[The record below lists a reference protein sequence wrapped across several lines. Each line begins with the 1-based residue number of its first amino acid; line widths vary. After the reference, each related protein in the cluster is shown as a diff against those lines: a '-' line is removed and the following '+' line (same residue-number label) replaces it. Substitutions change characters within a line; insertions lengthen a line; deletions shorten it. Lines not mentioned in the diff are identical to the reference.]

1 MQTRS
6 FDGALRS
13 AWMAVSKMYNREA
26 SKFHSTM
33 ATGFALLNI
42 DAAGTP
48 STALGPKMGM
58 ENTSLSRLLNAME
71 EKQLIRRSPDPE
83 DGRRVLIFLTPFG
96 KEKRDVS
103 KSVVL
108 RFNALLEADLNPI
121 QIKHFFEVIET
132 ITTHSS
138 VFEQHK
144 NNPKLNTGT

>member
-1 MQTRS
+1 MQTPS

-26 SKFHSTM
+26 AKFHSTM

-42 DAAGTP
+42 DATGTP

-58 ENTSLSRLLNAME
+58 ENTSLSRLLNTME
-71 EKQLIRRSPDPE
+71 EKQLIKRTPDPE
-83 DGRRVLIFLTPFG
+83 DGRKVLIFLTPFG
-96 KEKRDVS
+96 KEKREIS

-108 RFNALLEADLNPI
+108 HFNDLIAADLNPI

-138 VFEQHK
+138 VFEQQR
-144 NNPKLNTGT
+144 NNPKLKTGT

>member
-1 MQTRS
+1 MQTPT

-58 ENTSLSRLLNAME
+58 ENTSLSRLLKTME
-71 EKQLIRRSPDPE
+71 EKQLIKRTPDPI
-83 DGRRVLIFLTPFG
+83 DGRKSLIFLTPFG
-96 KEKRDVS
+96 KEKREVS
-103 KSVVL
+103 KSIVL
-108 RFNALLEADLNPI
+108 QFNALVSEELNPT
-121 QIKHFFEVIET
+121 QIKHFFEVVNT
-132 ITTHSS
+132 ITTMSS
-138 VFEQHK
+138 AFEEI
-144 NNPKLNTGT
+144 NTTPKLNTGT

>member
-1 MQTRS
+1 
-6 FDGALRS
+6 
-13 AWMAVSKMYNREA
+13 
-26 SKFHSTM
+26 
-33 ATGFALLNI
+33 
-42 DAAGTP
+42 
-48 STALGPKMGM
+48 MGM

-71 EKQLIRRSPDPE
+71 EKQLIRRSPHPE

-108 RFNALLEADLNPI
+108 RFNALVEADLNPI